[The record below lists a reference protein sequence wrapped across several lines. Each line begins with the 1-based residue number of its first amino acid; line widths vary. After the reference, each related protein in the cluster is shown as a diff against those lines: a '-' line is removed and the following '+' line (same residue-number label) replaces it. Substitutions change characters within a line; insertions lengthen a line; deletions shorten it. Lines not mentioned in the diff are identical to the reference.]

1 MILRYRLVFI
11 GFFREFIMRI
21 ISRIALGL
29 IAATLSLHASLAAA
43 QSFDDRWSIIPK
55 AHAEPAPGGDQPNR
69 PPPQS
74 SSPVASQPA
83 PGADNRPVRQS
94 FSGKASF
101 YSYSKGKTASGATFD
116 RNSATAAH
124 RTLPFGT
131 RVRVTDIATDKSVIV
146 TITDRGPYTHG
157 RVLDLSRAAAVAL
170 GIADEGVVKVRAE
183 VL

>member
-94 FSGKASF
+94 FSVKASF

-131 RVRVTDIATDKSVIV
+131 RLAVTDPRSKRVV
-146 TITDRGPYTHG
+146 TVTVNDRGPFTKG
-157 RVLDLSRAAAVAL
+157 RVLDLSYAAAEAL
-170 GIADEGVVKVRAE
+170 QMTGRGVMKVTAAVE
-183 VL
+183 